1 MNRPQVGLAVIV
13 ERDGKVL
20 LLKRKGSHGE
30 GTWAPPGGH
39 VEFGESLEEC
49 AARETL
55 EETGVNIGEVEFIA
69 ITNDLFPS
77 EQKHYLTVWV
87 QAIYLSGQ
95 ARVAYP
101 DKVAQV
107 SWVSWEALPEQ
118 LFIPFNNLL
127 TGRSYPRATRFAMLS
142 PR

>member
-1 MNRPQVGLAVIV
+1 MDRPQVGLAVIV
-13 ERDGKVL
+13 ERGGKVL
-20 LLKRKGSHGE
+20 LLKRTGSHGQ

-49 AARETL
+49 AVRETL
-55 EETGVNIGEVEFIA
+55 EETGIIIGDVEFVA

-87 QAIYLSGQ
+87 EATYRSGQ
-95 ARVAYP
+95 ASVAYP

-107 SWVSWEALPEQ
+107 SWVSWDALPEQ
-118 LFIPFNNLL
+118 LFIPFDNLL
-127 TGRSYPRATRFAMLS
+127 SGRSYPAATRYAMQT

>member
-1 MNRPQVGLAVIV
+1 MDRPQVGLAVVV
-13 ERDGKVL
+13 ERGGQVL
-20 LLKRKGSHGE
+20 LLKRTGSHGE

-49 AARETL
+49 AVRETL
-55 EETGVNIGEVEFIA
+55 EETGVVIGDVEFVA

-87 QAIYLSGQ
+87 EATYLSGQ
-95 ARVAYP
+95 ASVTDP

-107 SWVSWEALPEQ
+107 SWVSWDALPEQ
-118 LFIPFNNLL
+118 LFIPFDNLL
-127 TGRSYPRATRFAMLS
+127 RGRSYPAATRYAMRA

>member
-1 MNRPQVGLAVIV
+1 MDRPQVGLAVIV
-13 ERDGKVL
+13 ERGGQVL

-49 AARETL
+49 AVRETL
-55 EETGVNIGEVEFIA
+55 EETGVVIGEVEFIA

-77 EQKHYLTVWV
+77 ERKHYLTVWV
-87 QAIYLSGQ
+87 EATYLSGQ
-95 ARVAYP
+95 AAVAYP

-107 SWVSWEALPEQ
+107 SWVSWDSLPEQ
-118 LFIPFNNLL
+118 LFIPFDNLL
-127 TGRSYPRATRFAMLS
+127 SGRSYPRTTRFAMQT

>member
-1 MNRPQVGLAVIV
+1 MDRPQVGLAVIV

-55 EETGVNIGEVEFIA
+55 EETGVLIGDVEFIA

-87 QAIYLSGQ
+87 QAAYVSGQ
-95 ARVAYP
+95 AFAAYP

-107 SWVSWEALPEQ
+107 SWEPWDALPQ
-118 LFIPFNNLL
+118 NLFLPFDNLL
-127 TGRSYPRATRFAMLS
+127 SGRSYPRDTSYAMHA

>member
-1 MNRPQVGLAVIV
+1 MDRPHVGLAVIV

-20 LLKRKGSHGE
+20 LQKRKGSHGE

-49 AARETL
+49 AVRETL
-55 EETGVNIGEVEFIA
+55 EETGLEIGDVQFIA

-87 QAIYLSGQ
+87 VATYLSGP
-95 ARVAYP
+95 AFVAYP
-101 DKVAQV
+101 DKVAEV
-107 SWVSWEALPEQ
+107 SWMSWDALPEH
-118 LFIPFNNLL
+118 LFIPFHNLL
-127 TGRSYPRATRFAMLS
+127 SGQSYPRATRFAIS
-142 PR
+142 R

>member
-1 MNRPQVGLAVIV
+1 MDRPRVGLAVIV
-13 ERDGKVL
+13 ERDGAVL

-55 EETGVNIGEVEFIA
+55 EETGVVIGDVEFIA

-77 EQKHYLTVWV
+77 EQRHYLTVWV
-87 QAIYLSGQ
+87 EAAYLSGQ
-95 ARVAYP
+95 ASVAYP
-101 DKVAQV
+101 DKVAEV
-107 SWVSWEALPEQ
+107 AWMPWDELPEQ
-118 LFIPFNNLL
+118 LFIPFDNLL
-127 TGRSYPRATRFAMLS
+127 SGRSYPRATRFAK
-142 PR
+142 

>member
-1 MNRPQVGLAVIV
+1 MDRPQVGLAVIV
-13 ERDGKVL
+13 EREGRVL
-20 LLKRKGSHGE
+20 LLKRTGAHGE

-39 VEFGESLEEC
+39 LEFGETLEEC

-55 EETGVNIGEVEFIA
+55 EETGVVIGDVDFLA

-87 QAIYLSGQ
+87 RATYLSGQ
-95 ARVAYP
+95 ATVAYP
-101 DKVAQV
+101 DKVAEV
-107 SWVSWEALPEQ
+107 SWVSWVELPQ
-118 LFIPFNNLL
+118 HLFIPFDNLL
-127 TGRSYPRATRFAMLS
+127 SGRSYPRATRFAGQA